1 MGECFNMQRPW
12 PSSWSSIRC
21 RIRKLDS
28 CLKQLA
34 MSSFNTLLRPVV
46 QLVGVSEDTHLED
59 GELPSPLVSENHE
72 DFVSLVEL

>member
-1 MGECFNMQRPW
+1 MLQHAEAVAEFVVKYQMQNKK
-12 PSSWSSIRC
+12 IRF
-21 RIRKLDS
+21 LS
-28 CLKQLA
+28 KQLA